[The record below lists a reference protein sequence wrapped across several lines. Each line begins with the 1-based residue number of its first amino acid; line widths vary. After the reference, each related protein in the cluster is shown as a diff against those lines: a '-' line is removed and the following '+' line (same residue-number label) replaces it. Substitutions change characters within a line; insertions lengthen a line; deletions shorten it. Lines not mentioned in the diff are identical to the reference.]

1 MNKYDDII
9 NLPHFHDPKKP
20 YMSARDRAGQ
30 FAPFKSLE
38 KYHEE
43 IDDAEKERMQVV
55 WEDVEYLD
63 EIDEYY

>member
-9 NLPHFHDPKKP
+9 NLPHFHDTKKP